1 MNQGICAGVG
11 APAAWRMATA
21 AGLKRVAGN
30 GGGFASRF
38 APFLA
43 LALLLAGVAPAT
55 AASLEGIR
63 MHQAPDHIRVVF
75 DTSAAVE
82 YKVFTLEKP
91 LRVVVDLKQTR
102 PGRGFEAPAIKGEA
116 IKRIRRARRQGGT
129 YRVVLDL
136 AAKVRPKDFTLKPI
150 PPYGHRLVLD
160 LFAEDRPAP
169 QPRRRPPPDGRDV
182 MIALDPGHGGEDPGA
197 IAATGAYEKNIVL
210 AIAKR
215 VQRNLNAVEGFSAV
229 LVRDG
234 DYYVPLRGRTDIA
247 ANHHADLFVSI
258 HADAFHSP
266 RVRGAS
272 VYTLSQRGA
281 SSEEAK
287 WLAERENKSDLLGG
301 VDLSHYDGQLPKVL
315 LDISMNLKEEA
326 SLHAG
331 DAVMSSLASVTRMH
345 KKRVEQAGFVV
356 LKRPDMPAILV
367 ETGFLSN
374 PEEAR
379 LLATASHQNKVAAA
393 IANGIRSH
401 LISNAPGGTAIAADD
416 YAMRYVIERGDT
428 LSEIAARHRVSASL
442 LRTMNG
448 LRSDRIRVGQE
459 LIIPTR

>member
-1 MNQGICAGVG
+1 MKPAARGGRSAASRSAQPAAFAFLLMLAG
-11 APAAWRMATA
+11 APP
-21 AGLKRVAGN
+21 
-30 GGGFASRF
+30 AS
-38 APFLA
+38 
-43 LALLLAGVAPAT
+43 

-63 MHQAPDHIRVVF
+63 MHQAPDHTRVVF

-82 YKVFTLEKP
+82 YKVFTLDKP
-91 LRVVVDLKQTR
+91 FRVVVDLKKTR
-102 PGRGFEAPAIKGEA
+102 PRSGFEAPEIKGDA
-116 IKRIRRARRQGGT
+116 IKRIRRARRLGGT

-136 AAKVRPKDFTLKPI
+136 AAKARPKDFTLKPI

-160 LFAEDRPAP
+160 LFAEDRPRP
-169 QPRRRPPPDGRDV
+169 QRRRGPPPDGRDV

-197 IAATGAYEKNIVL
+197 IAATGAYEKDIVL

-215 VQRNLNAVEGFSAV
+215 VQRNLNAMDGFSAV
-229 LVRDG
+229 LVRNG

-258 HADAFHSP
+258 HADAFRSP

-281 SSEEAK
+281 SSEEAR

-301 VDLSHYDGQLPKVL
+301 VGPIRLNDYEKYREVL
-315 LDISMNLKEEA
+315 LDLSMDQKEER
-326 SLHAG
+326 SLLAG
-331 DAVMSSLASVTRMH
+331 DAVVSSLASVTRLH
-345 KKRVEQAGFVV
+345 KKHVEQAGFVV

-379 LLATASHQNKVAAA
+379 LLATASHQKKVAAA

-401 LISNAPGGTAIAADD
+401 LISKPPGGTAIAADD
-416 YAMRYVIERGDT
+416 YAKRYVIERGDT
-428 LSEIAARHRVSASL
+428 LSEIAARHRVSAAL
-442 LRTMNG
+442 LRTTNG
-448 LRSDRIRVGQE
+448 LQSDRIRVGQE
-459 LIIPTR
+459 LIIPPH